1 MADYAEGETRKY
13 LTVFLEY
20 VNRKKKLERF
30 RG

>member
-1 MADYAEGETRKY
+1 MAYDAKGKTRKY

-20 VNRKKKLERF
+20 VNREKILERF